1 MHYTSMIRSSSISKA
16 TLVLLHGLG
25 SDEQDMFGIADLIDD
40 RVEVIC
46 LRAPNSYG
54 PGFAWFDIQWTAN
67 GIKVDQDE
75 YWEAVGSLA
84 HEILTLAKPNMI
96 IGGFSQGAMMSL
108 GLITKFPQLAL
119 ASVLL
124 SGRGIESPC
133 SDFTGKIF
141 QGHGVYDEVIPV
153 AEARALRANLEGMD
167 ERYEYHEY
175 PIGHTISE
183 VELDDLNA
191 WLKRILDLE

>member
-1 MHYTSMIRSSSISKA
+1 MHYTSAIRPSSSVKA

-25 SDEQDMFGIADLIDD
+25 SDEQDMLGLAKMIDD

-75 YWEAVGSLA
+75 YWQEVGNLA
-84 HEILTLAKPNMI
+84 HEILTLGIPNLI

-108 GLITKFPQLAL
+108 GLITKFPQLAS
-119 ASVLL
+119 ASILL

-133 SDFTGKIF
+133 PDFRGNLF

-153 AEARALRANLEGMD
+153 TEARALRVNLESMG

-183 VELDDLNA
+183 VELNDLNA
-191 WLKRILDLE
+191 WLKRILDLK